1 MKIVAIETIVPGELS
16 QLPALVFVRIHTD
29 DGLVGCGETYYT
41 PRAVSAY
48 IHEFLAPLV
57 IGMDVTA
64 PEAIWETAYSAAAR
78 FGGKG
83 LELRALSAVDIAA
96 WDLVAQAAEMPL
108 YKVLGGPVRATV
120 PTYNTCGG
128 STYGR
133 GWRPGYG
140 DASEVGDLDDAAAFH
155 SRPAELARELIEEGF
170 AGMKIWPFDRLA
182 QEHGGQTITR
192 SDVERGLEPFRR
204 IREAVG
210 RDIEI
215 MAEGHGYW
223 SLGAAKI
230 IAKGLEPFEPAWIED
245 LMLADCPEALAELRR
260 STSIPVLASEYLMT
274 RFEYAA
280 MIRAGAV
287 DHVMIDPT
295 WCGGITEARRIVALA
310 HAAQLP
316 VTMHDCTGPFTLLA
330 GVHLALSC
338 TNSTYQEVVRA
349 YLRMVY
355 PDFVDDRIKL
365 VNGRIVPPE
374 RPGIGGELRSDLVDR
389 PGVEQRWSRL
399 ERSARVPPK
408 KIEVEAFVTRA
419 DEPRS

>member
-1 MKIVAIETIVPGELS
+1 
-16 QLPALVFVRIHTD
+16 VFVRIHTD

-41 PRAVSAY
+41 PLAVSAY
-48 IHEFLAPLV
+48 IHEFLAPL
-57 IGMDVTA
+57 IMAMDVAA
-64 PEAIWETAYSAAAR
+64 PEAIWHTAYRAAAK

-96 WDLVAQAAEMPL
+96 WDLVAQASGMPL
-108 YKVLGGPVRATV
+108 YKVLGGPVQATLA
-120 PTYNTCGG
+120 TYNTCAG

-140 DASEVGDLDDAAAFH
+140 DASEVGDLDDAAAFLV
-155 SRPAELARELIEEGF
+155 RPAELAQELIEDGF
-170 AGMKIWPFDRLA
+170 AGMKIWPFDRIA
-182 QEHGGQTITR
+182 QEHGGKSITH
-192 SDVERGLEPFRR
+192 SDVARGLEPFRR

-210 RDIEI
+210 HDIEI

-245 LMLADCPEALAELRR
+245 LMLADCPEALAELKR
-260 STSIPVLASEYLMT
+260 STSIPVLASEYLTT
-274 RFEYAA
+274 RFEYEA

-295 WCGGITEARRIVALA
+295 WCGGITGARRIVALA

-316 VTMHDCTGPFTLLA
+316 VTMHDCTGPFSLLA
-330 GVHLALSC
+330 GIHLALSSS
-338 TNSTYQEVVRA
+338 NSTYQEVVRA
-349 YLRMVY
+349 YLRLVY
-355 PDFVDDRIKL
+355 PDFVDDRVEL

-374 RPGIGGELRSDLVDR
+374 RPGIGGALRPDLVDR
-389 PGVEQRWSRL
+389 PGVEHRWSRL
-399 ERSARVPPK
+399 ERS
-408 KIEVEAFVTRA
+408 
-419 DEPRS
+419 RS